1 MKKEKKF
8 FINWIN
14 DPDVEND
21 YYEVWTE
28 KQLLLDFNKAKKLI
42 KLTSSVEIGSSFIY
56 FDCDGHMMVITRV
69 PSSVSAT
76 I

>member
-8 FINWIN
+8 FISWIN
-14 DPDVEND
+14 DPNVEND
-21 YYEVWTE
+21 YYEVWNE
-28 KQLLLDFNKAKKLI
+28 EQLLLDFNKESKLI
-42 KLTSSVEIGSSFIY
+42 KLTSSIRIGRSFIY

-69 PSSVSAT
+69 PSTVSTT